1 MFESLSDRS
10 LVAKTEMMMVAMLPQ
25 LASQSSEVIGLCF
38 MKYPSETLQCQ
49 PYSFIFIFYY
59 FIFSP
64 YEKYPGLVF
73 IFQKQAISQDHF
85 IQHKP
90 RICEQCSL
98 KLPCATE
105 AVIFIKTK
113 GRENKTPAIN
123 FNKLKIVLEKVKI
136 CASFKKS
143 HTELHAVSVKQYF
156 VLNYTLRC
164 RQVMLFHETLL
175 TIALYH

>member
-1 MFESLSDRS
+1 MKHFNVSHIHLFSFFTTLLSP
-10 LVAKTEMMMVAMLPQ
+10 LT
-25 LASQSSEVIGLCF
+25 I
-38 MKYPSETLQCQ
+38 KYPSLLYILLKWKWNKNT
-49 PYSFIFIFYY
+49 
-59 FIFSP
+59 
-64 YEKYPGLVF
+64 LVF
-73 IFQKQAISQDHF
+73 IFEKWAILQDHF

-156 VLNYTLRC
+156 VLNYTLWC
-164 RQVMLFHETLL
+164 RQAMLFHETLL
-175 TIALYH
+175 TIALYHWKATIN